1 MALKWYQEGRID
13 KIISYYLQDVG
24 MTRNLFFFGLEHG
37 HLLFKN
43 KAGSVV
49 RCQVDFLGN

>member
-1 MALKWYQEGRID
+1 
-13 KIISYYLQDVG
+13 
-24 MTRNLFFFGLEHG
+24 MTRNLFLFGLKHG

-49 RCQVDFLGN
+49 RCPVHRLDGLLAGRCASEYALVYAP